1 MDGRGCAGYRHANRG
16 GEAAAARARR
26 NALDLLTN
34 PADTLPA
41 DPSATLVGR
50 VHDPDEDG
58 PSVVAV
64 RGDALVDLSDTA
76 PTVTDLLE
84 HPDPAA
90 VARTARPRGTWSLQQ
105 VLDNTLNGSPGPA
118 LLPPADLQVIKA
130 AGVTFVNSM
139 LERVIEERAAGD
151 ASRSTLIRTQ
161 VEQAVGRTLDSLVP
175 GSEQAR
181 AVKASMVR
189 DGLWSQYLEV
199 GLGPD
204 PEIFTKAPVLSAVGH
219 GAEVGIAE
227 GSEWNNP
234 EPEVVLALRADGG
247 IVGAT
252 LGNDVNLRDVEGRS
266 ALLLPKAKDNNAS
279 AALGPFLR
287 LFDDRFD
294 LDTVRR
300 LDVRLEVL
308 GEDGFR
314 LDGFS
319 SMREISR
326 DPLDL
331 ARAAVGR
338 HHQYP
343 DGLVLYTGTLFAP
356 TEDRGEPGQG
366 FTHRLGDVVR
376 ISSRELGALAN
387 RVNHSE
393 KCPEWTDGVR
403 GIMRNLARRGL
414 LQH

>member
-1 MDGRGCAGYRHANRG
+1 MFTAPPAVGELTAPWGRRT
-16 GEAAAARARR
+16 
-26 NALDLLTN
+26 ALPLLTN
-34 PADTLPA
+34 PSDTLPA
-41 DPSATLVGR
+41 DPGATLVGR
-50 VHDPDEDG
+50 VHDPGEGG

-64 RGDALVDLSDTA
+64 RGDQLVDLSDTA

-90 VARTARPRGTWSLQQ
+90 VVRSAAPRGTWSLAR
-105 VLDNTLNGSPGPA
+105 VLENTLNATAGPT

-139 LERVIEERAAGD
+139 LERVIEEKAAGD
-151 ASRSTLIRTQ
+151 ASRSSRIRGE
-161 VEQAVGRTLDSLVP
+161 VEQAIGSALSDLVP

-234 EPEVVLALRADGG
+234 EPEVVLALRADGT
-247 IVGAT
+247 ILGAT
-252 LGNDVNLRDVEGRS
+252 LGNDVNLRDIEGRS

-287 LFDDRFD
+287 L
-294 LDTVRR
+294 
-300 LDVRLEVL
+300 DVRLEVL
-308 GEDGFR
+308 GDDGFR

-331 ARAAVGR
+331 ARAPDARR
-338 HHQYP
+338 HLQP
-343 DGLVLYTGTLFAP
+343 A
-356 TEDRGEPGQG
+356 
-366 FTHRLGDVVR
+366 
-376 ISSRELGALAN
+376 SSKDTAGSTTTQHAHADTALAGK
-387 RVNHSE
+387 H
-393 KCPEWTDGVR
+393 
-403 GIMRNLARRGL
+403 
-414 LQH
+414 

>member
-1 MDGRGCAGYRHANRG
+1 MP
-16 GEAAAARARR
+16 
-26 NALDLLTN
+26 LLTS
-34 PADTLPA
+34 PSDTLPT
-41 DPSATLVGR
+41 DPRATLVGR
-50 VHDPDEDG
+50 VHDPDEGG

-64 RGDALVDLSDTA
+64 RGDQLVDLSDTA
-76 PTVTDLLE
+76 PTTTDLLE
-84 HPDPAA
+84 HPNPADT
-90 VARTARPRGTWSLQQ
+90 ARTARPRRSWPLEH
-105 VLDNTLNGSPGPA
+105 VLHNTLNDTAGPK

-130 AGVTFVNSM
+130 AGVTFANSM
-139 LERVIEERAAGD
+139 LERVIEEKAAGD
-151 ASRSTLIRTQ
+151 PSRSSRIRSD
-161 VEQAVGRTLDSLVP
+161 VERALGSSLTTLVP
-175 GSEQAR
+175 GSPQAS
-181 AVKASMVR
+181 AVKASMIR

-234 EPEVVLALRADGG
+234 EPEVVLAVRADGT

-252 LGNDVNLRDVEGRS
+252 LGNDVNLRDIEGRS

-287 LFDDRFD
+287 LFDDHFD

-300 LDVRLEVL
+300 LDVRLEVH
-308 GEDGFR
+308 GDDGFR
-314 LDGFS
+314 LDGHS
-319 SMREISR
+319 CMRDISR

-331 ARAAVGR
+331 ARAALGR

-366 FTHRLGDVVR
+366 FTHQLGDIVR
-376 ISSRELGALAN
+376 ISSPELGTLAN

-393 KCPEWTDGVR
+393 KCPEWTEGVR
-403 GIMRNLARRGL
+403 GIMRNLAQRGL
-414 LQH
+414 LAH

>member
-1 MDGRGCAGYRHANRG
+1 
-16 GEAAAARARR
+16 
-26 NALDLLTN
+26 LTLLTS
-34 PADTLPA
+34 PSDTLPA
-41 DPSATLVGR
+41 EPGATLVGR
-50 VHDPDEDG
+50 IHDPDEGG

-64 RGDALVDLSDTA
+64 RGDELVDLSDTA
-76 PTVTDLLE
+76 PTITDLLE
-84 HPDPAA
+84 HPDPAHL
-90 VARTARPRGTWSLQQ
+90 ARTAQPRGSWSLHH
-105 VLDNTLNGSPGPA
+105 VLANTLHHTPGPK

-130 AGVTFVNSM
+130 AGVTFAKSM
-139 LERVIEERAAGD
+139 LERVIEEKAGGD
-151 ASRSTLIRTQ
+151 ASRSSRIRSE
-161 VEQAVGRTLDSLVP
+161 VEQAIGSSLATLVP
-175 GSEQAR
+175 GSDQAR
-181 AVKASMVR
+181 AAKASLVR

-204 PEIFTKAPVLSAVGH
+204 PEIFTKAPVLSTVGH

-234 EPEVVLALRADGG
+234 EPEVVLALRADGT

-279 AALGPFLR
+279 ASLGPFLR
-287 LFDDRFD
+287 LFDDTFD

-300 LDVRLEVL
+300 LDVRLEVQ
-308 GEDGFR
+308 GEDGFH

-331 ARAAVGR
+331 ARAAIGR

-356 TEDRGEPGQG
+356 TEDRDEPGQG
-366 FTHRLGDVVR
+366 FTHRIGDIVR
-376 ISSRELGALAN
+376 ISSPQLGTLAN

-403 GIMRNLARRGL
+403 GIMRNLAQRGL

>member
-1 MDGRGCAGYRHANRG
+1 MT
-16 GEAAAARARR
+16 
-26 NALDLLTN
+26 LLNTT
-34 PADTLPA
+34 ADTLPA
-41 DPSATLVGR
+41 DRNATLVGR
-50 VHDPDEDG
+50 VHDPDEGG

-64 RGDALVDLSDTA
+64 RGAELVDLSDTA

-84 HPDPAA
+84 SPDPVQLAH
-90 VARTARPRGTWSLQQ
+90 TARPRGSWPLDQ
-105 VLDNTLNGSPGPA
+105 VLGNTLDGRPGPT
-118 LLPPADLQVIKA
+118 LLAPADLQVIKA
-130 AGVTFVNSM
+130 AGVTFVQSM

-151 ASRSTLIRTQ
+151 ATRSTRIRAE
-161 VEQAVGRTLDSLVP
+161 VEQSIGTTLSSLVP

-181 AVKASMVR
+181 LVKDRMVR
-189 DGLWSQYLEV
+189 DGMWSQYLEV

-204 PEIFTKAPVLSAVGH
+204 AEIFTKAPVLSAVGH
-219 GAEVGIAE
+219 GAEVGVAE
-227 GSEWNNP
+227 DSEWNNP
-234 EPEVVLALRADGG
+234 EPEVVLALRADGT

-287 LFDDRFD
+287 LFDDTFD
-294 LDTVRR
+294 LDVVRR

-308 GEDGFR
+308 GQDGFR

-319 SMREISR
+319 SLREISR
-326 DPLDL
+326 DPLEL
-331 ARAAVGR
+331 ARAALGR

-356 TEDRGEPGQG
+356 TKDRGEPGQG

-376 ISSRELGALAN
+376 ISTPELGTLAN

-393 KCPEWTDGVR
+393 KCPEWTTGIR

-414 LQH
+414 LDH